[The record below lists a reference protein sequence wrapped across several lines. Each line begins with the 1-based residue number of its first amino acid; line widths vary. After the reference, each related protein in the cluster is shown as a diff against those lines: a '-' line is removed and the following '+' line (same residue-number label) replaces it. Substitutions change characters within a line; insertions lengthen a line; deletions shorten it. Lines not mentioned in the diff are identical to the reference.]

1 MFSIETYIAFY
12 VHDEFIRPYVGD
24 VLVVPLMY
32 SFLRIFVRGV
42 RILPWYLFLFA
53 FFIEV
58 GQYYQL
64 ADLLDIE
71 NRVMRMLL
79 GATYDQSDIACYL
92 WGTLALVIGERAVE
106 RQKQKKGAER
116 NPEEV

>member
-1 MFSIETYIAFY
+1 MFSIEAYIALY
-12 VHDEFIRPYVGD
+12 VHDEFIRPYIGD

-32 SFLRIFVRGV
+32 AFLRIFVRGV
-42 RILPWYLFLFA
+42 RILPWYLFLLA

-64 ADLLDIE
+64 SDVLGIE
-71 NRVMRMLL
+71 NRALRLIL
-79 GATYDQSDIACYL
+79 GSTYDQSDIACYL

-106 RQKQKKGAER
+106 KRR
-116 NPEEV
+116 NKTAA